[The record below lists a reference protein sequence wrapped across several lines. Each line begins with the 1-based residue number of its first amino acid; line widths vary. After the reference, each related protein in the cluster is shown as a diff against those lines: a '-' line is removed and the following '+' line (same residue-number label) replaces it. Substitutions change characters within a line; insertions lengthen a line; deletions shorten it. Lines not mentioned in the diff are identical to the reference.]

1 MPEKPKRKFIVFY
14 YMNDAWRALSPEER
28 EKEIAKTKELKPE
41 VQKKLGVKEYFHA
54 SAYGVSENIVIVFK
68 ADSIETSTQ
77 YLTDIGLTKRLKNP
91 RTITC
96 ISLK

>member
-14 YMNDAWRALSPEER
+14 SMNDAWRALSPEER
-28 EKEIAKTKELKPE
+28 EKEIAKTNELKPK

-54 SAYGVSENIVIVFK
+54 AAYGVAEDIVIVFK
-68 ADSIETSTQ
+68 ADSIETRTQ
-77 YLTDIGLTKRLKNP
+77 YLTDIGLTKRMGNS

-96 ISLK
+96 LSL

>member
-28 EKEIAKTKELKPE
+28 EKEIAKTNELKPE

-54 SAYGVSENIVIVFK
+54 AAYGVAENIVIVVK
-68 ADSIETSTQ
+68 ADSMETRTQ
-77 YLTDIGLTKRLKNP
+77 YLTDIGLTKRWSNP
-91 RTITC
+91 RTVTC
-96 ISLK
+96 I